1 MLRRPL
7 FCNSN
12 RKKNMNTRILL
23 AAVVT
28 SLGSQVAFAQMGGY
42 SGGMTQ
48 TQPPAPSANKTQQTT
63 TTTTKTTMPVGVKGY
78 LDSQIASS
86 KDKKFHVALNGKDL
100 ALTPLK
106 FGEDK
111 KLGGGKSST
120 AVDMKGVDG
129 KIYEIDFVSSG
140 GQVTGA
146 SVGKVNGKSPSSQ

>member
-1 MLRRPL
+1 
-7 FCNSN
+7 
-12 RKKNMNTRILL
+12 MNTQILI

-28 SLGSQVAFAQMGGY
+28 SSISPIAFGQMSGSYSQPQAQ
-42 SGGMTQ
+42 
-48 TQPPAPSANKTQQTT
+48 QPAQSSTDGQQKTT

-100 ALTPLK
+100 ALTPVK
-106 FGEDK
+106 FHEDQ
-111 KLGGGKSST
+111 KLGGNKSST
-120 AVDMKGVDG
+120 AVDMKSADG
-129 KIYEIDFVSSG
+129 IIYEIDFVSSG

>member
-1 MLRRPL
+1 M

-23 AAVVT
+23 AAVIALFVAPIAFGQMR
-28 SLGSQVAFAQMGGY
+28 GSY
-42 SGGMTQ
+42 SQ
-48 TQPPAPSANKTQQTT
+48 PQSQPPQPSTGGQQMTT
-63 TTTTKTTMPVGVKGY
+63 KTTTKTTTPVGVKGY

-86 KDKKFHVALNGKDL
+86 KDKKFHVALNGKDV

-106 FGEDK
+106 FHEEK
-111 KLGGGKSST
+111 KLGGSKSST
-120 AVDMKGVDG
+120 AVDMKAADG

-140 GQVTGA
+140 DQVTGA

>member
-1 MLRRPL
+1 M
-7 FCNSN
+7 
-12 RKKNMNTRILL
+12 KTRILL
-23 AAVVT
+23 AAALT
-28 SLGSQVAFAQMGGY
+28 SFITPIAFGQMSGSY
-42 SGGMTQ
+42 SQPQG
-48 TQPPAPSANKTQQTT
+48 QPPQPSTGGQQMTT

-100 ALTPLK
+100 GLTPVK
-106 FGEDK
+106 FGAEK

-120 AVDMKGVDG
+120 AVDMKGADG
-129 KIYEIDFVSSG
+129 KIYEIDFVSAG

>member
-1 MLRRPL
+1 M
-7 FCNSN
+7 
-12 RKKNMNTRILL
+12 KKQILI

-28 SLGSQVAFAQMGGY
+28 ALASHVAFAQMGGY
-42 SGGMTQ
+42 GGAPTQ
-48 TQPPAPSANKTQQTT
+48 NQPPPPSSSGQMKQTT
-63 TTTTKTTMPVGVKGY
+63 STTTKTVMPVGVKGY